1 MNFSPRLDVKLSAL
15 SAVLVLLFVLSCTQ
29 DGQLDDTPT
38 AATATNLP
46 TISAPATAT
55 VEVSPPTTSAP
66 AEPTPTVRPVVVT
79 QIPTAVPS
87 AVSLPTVT
95 PSEDRRGGALNLA
108 SRQAITH
115 YDVHNDISPALST
128 WGPGIAYSRLMKFQA
143 GPEVD
148 LPSLQGQCDLCSEW
162 TMVDDVTFE
171 FELRQDAKWQNIDP
185 VNGRGVNASDVVYSY
200 LRQQQSQSP
209 NAALLHMLESVE
221 AVNDKTLRLNL
232 KAPDADFMVAL
243 ADGHS
248 KIVAPEALSITGDLT
263 SGPPV
268 GSGPW
273 MLTESRPG
281 VRHFFQANPDYYEQ
295 GYPLLD
301 RLNIH
306 VLENAGTRD
315 AAFQVRNIDVQQMS
329 PAQWQKHVRRIPDA
343 PVLFS
348 SEQGTGLEIALNAG
362 PEPFQDARLRRAAML
377 SMDPWAAVEEAWLGF
392 ATVGQGL
399 PAPSADWLLPEM
411 EMRSYFGDP
420 DQARELVSEAS
431 NSDPIRIVI
440 KVGDFGQAYL
450 DHAARIADEMRAVGF
465 DPEIVIVNRRYF
477 GEDVWLGGDYQMF
490 VGPVAPVLAP
500 NAYLLSV
507 LHSQGQ
513 WNTTGIYNTTLDSLI
528 ESQAQ
533 EFDPDKRKELF
544 MEVQR
549 RAMADSH
556 RFMAAG
562 GVSVW
567 TWWPRVQSFHPN
579 FAGFEY
585 DHWSRVSVR

>member
-1 MNFSPRLDVKLSAL
+1 MKFNLRLDVKLSAL

-55 VEVSPPTTSAP
+55 VEVS
-66 AEPTPTVRPVVVT
+66 RPSPSVWPFVGT

-87 AVSLPTVT
+87 AVSLPTVA
-95 PSEDRRGGALNLA
+95 PSEDRRGGTLNLA

-148 LPSLQGQCDLCSEW
+148 LPSLQVQCDLCSEW

-171 FELRQDAKWQNIDP
+171 FELRQDAKWQNIAP
-185 VNGRGVNASDVVYSY
+185 VNGRGLNASDVVFSY

-232 KAPDADFMVAL
+232 KAPDSDFMVAL

-263 SGPPV
+263 SGPTI

-281 VRHFFQANPDYYEQ
+281 VRHFFQANPDYYEE

-329 PAQWQKHVRRIPDA
+329 PAQWQKHVSRIPDA
-343 PVLFS
+343 PIFFS
-348 SEQGTGLEIALNAG
+348 SEQGTGLEVALNAG
-362 PEPFQDARLRRAAML
+362 SEPFQDARLRRAAML
-377 SMDPWAAVEEAWLGF
+377 SVDPWAAVEEAWLGF

-399 PAPSADWLLPEM
+399 PAPSVDWLLPEI
-411 EMRSYFGDP
+411 EMRSHFGDP
-420 DQARELVSEAS
+420 IQARELVLEAS
-431 NSDPIRIVI
+431 NGELLPLVI

-450 DHAARIADEMRAVGF
+450 DHAERIADEMRAVGF
-465 DPEIVIVNRRYF
+465 DPEIAVVNRRYF
-477 GEDVWLGGDYQMF
+477 GEEVWLGGDYQMF

-533 EFDPDKRKELF
+533 EYDPDKRKELF
-544 MEVQR
+544 LEVQR

-562 GVSVW
+562 GMSVW

>member
-1 MNFSPRLDVKLSAL
+1 M
-15 SAVLVLLFVLSCTQ
+15 
-29 DGQLDDTPT
+29 
-38 AATATNLP
+38 
-46 TISAPATAT
+46 
-55 VEVSPPTTSAP
+55 
-66 AEPTPTVRPVVVT
+66 
-79 QIPTAVPS
+79 
-87 AVSLPTVT
+87 
-95 PSEDRRGGALNLA
+95 
-108 SRQAITH
+108 
-115 YDVHNDISPALST
+115 
-128 WGPGIAYSRLMKFQA
+128 
-143 GPEVD
+143 
-148 LPSLQGQCDLCSEW
+148 CSEW

-185 VNGRGVNASDVVYSY
+185 VNGRGVNASDVVFSY

-273 MLTESRPG
+273 MLIESRPG

>member
-1 MNFSPRLDVKLSAL
+1 MKFSPRLNATLSAL
-15 SAVLVLLFVLSCTQ
+15 IAALALLLVLSCTQ
-29 DGQLDDTPT
+29 DGQFNNTTPIT
-38 AATATNLP
+38 TATSLP
-46 TISAPATAT
+46 TFSAPATST
-55 VEVSPPTTSAP
+55 VEASAPTPSTP
-66 AEPTPTVRPVVVT
+66 AEPTATERPIAVT
-79 QIPTAVPS
+79 QIPIASPS
-87 AVSLPTVT
+87 PAPLPTQPVD
-95 PSEDRRGGALNLA
+95 EDRRGGTLNLA

-115 YDVHNDISPALST
+115 YDIHSDISPALST
-128 WGPGIAYSRLMKFQA
+128 WGPGVAYSRLMKFQA
-143 GPEVD
+143 GPEIS
-148 LPSLQGQCDLCSEW
+148 LPSLQVQCDLCSEW
-162 TMVDDVTFE
+162 SMVDDVTFE

-185 VNGRGVNASDVVYSY
+185 VDGRGVTASDVVFSY
-200 LRQQQSQSP
+200 LSQQQSQSP

-221 AVNDKTLRLNL
+221 AVDEKTLRLNL

-248 KIVAPEALSITGDLT
+248 KIIAPEALSITGDLA
-263 SGPPV
+263 SGSTI

-273 MLTESRPG
+273 ILTESRPG

-306 VLENAGTRD
+306 VLEDVGTRD
-315 AAFQVRNIDVQQMS
+315 AAFQVRNIDVHQMS
-329 PAQWQKHVRRIPDA
+329 PIQWQKHVGRVPDA

-348 SEQGTGLEIALNAG
+348 PDQGTGLEVALNAG
-362 PEPFQDARLRRAAML
+362 SEPFRDARLRRAAL
-377 SMDPWAAVEEAWLGF
+377 FSMEPWAAVEEAWLGL

-399 PAPSADWLLPEM
+399 PAPSADWLLPKVEL
-411 EMRSYFGDP
+411 RSYFGDP
-420 DQARELVSEAS
+420 EQALELVSEVG
-431 NSDPIRIVI
+431 NTEPIHIVI
-440 KVGDFGQAYL
+440 KVGDFGEAYI
-450 DHAARIADEMRAVGF
+450 DHSARIADEMRAVGF
-465 DPEIVIVNRRYF
+465 DPEIVVVNRRYF
-477 GEDVWLGGDYQMF
+477 GENVWLGGDYQMF
-490 VGPVAPVLAP
+490 VGPTAPVLAP

-507 LHSQGQ
+507 LHSEGQ
-513 WNTTGIYNTTLDSLI
+513 WNTTGVYNTGLDGLI

-544 MEVQR
+544 LEVQR

-562 GVSVW
+562 GMSVW